1 MESSRV
7 RAAPCCISISDEL
20 LADGL
25 HRIAV
30 QTEERATP
38 GRQLD
43 QIEGI
48 RPTLFLASRRLLDL
62 ATIIPDVVDRP
73 RMSTKAL
80 GVGCILN
87 AVSIGEDHTLHLIG
101 PLSHA
106 RGRAEWNLSPRREN
120 DLSARGSF

>member
-1 MESSRV
+1 M
-7 RAAPCCISISDEL
+7 RAASRCISISNKL

-25 HRIAV
+25 HRAAV
-30 QTEERATP
+30 QTKERAAP

-43 QIEGI
+43 QIEGT
-48 RPTLFLASRRLLDL
+48 RPRLFLASRRLLDL

-80 GVGCILN
+80 GGGCILN
-87 AVSIGEDHTLHLIG
+87 AVSIGQDHTLHLIG

-106 RGRAEWNLSPRREN
+106 RG
-120 DLSARGSF
+120 